1 MTAIGRYEL
10 ACTPPRWARGG
21 HAQTILAH
29 VLPSRGARRALLA
42 AARRREVALAD
53 GDRLV
58 LLELP
63 GSSGVRVHLF
73 HGLSGDVQADYMLRS
88 ARALGAAGHEVWLVN
103 HRGCGAG
110 RGLAAGPYHSGSTGD
125 MQAVLAA
132 SRAEAPDRL
141 HLAIGF
147 SLSGNIALLLAA
159 QRLEPLP
166 DGLIA
171 VSPPVDLARA
181 SAAIGRGLSR
191 VYELRFLG
199 RLRRAVRERERA
211 GLVRERTAIPRL
223 ASLLEFDDLYTAP
236 RAGFE
241 SGADYYRRC
250 SSLPH
255 LAAIDIPAVIITAA
269 DDPFVEADAYSEV
282 GLSSSVCLHVEPTG
296 GHVGFLAR
304 GGLGWQRWLD
314 GALMHYVAE
323 LERIARGSAAATVL
337 RAAAPA
343 SPTHRRAP

>member
-1 MTAIGRYEL
+1 VTAPGRYDV

-29 VLPSRGARRALLA
+29 VLPSRAARRDLLA
-42 AARRREVALAD
+42 TARRREVPLPD

-58 LLELP
+58 LFELP
-63 GSSGVRVHLF
+63 GTSGVRVHLF
-73 HGLSGDVQADYMLRS
+73 HGLSGDAEADYMLCA
-88 ARALGAAGHEVWLVN
+88 ARALGAAGHELWLVN

-110 RGLAAGPYHSGSTGD
+110 RGLAAGPYHSGSTTD

-132 SRAEAPDRL
+132 SRAAAPDRL
-141 HLAIGF
+141 HVVVGF

-159 QRLEPLP
+159 QRCAPLP

-181 SAAIGRGLSR
+181 SLAIGRGLSR
-191 VYELRFLG
+191 LYELRFLW

-211 GLVRERTAIPRL
+211 GLVRERIAIPRL
-223 ASLLEFDDLYTAP
+223 ATLLEFDDLYTAP
-236 RAGFE
+236 RAGFA

-255 LAAIDIPAVIITAA
+255 LAKIAVPAVILTAA
-269 DDPFVEADAYSEV
+269 DDPFVEAGAYASAS
-282 GLSSSVCLHVEPTG
+282 LPSSLCLHVEPTG

-304 GGLGWQRWLD
+304 GGLAGSRWLD
-314 GALMHYVAE
+314 GALVHYVAE
-323 LERIARGSAAATVL
+323 LARAARSSVPSALT
-337 RAAAPA
+337 AAPA
-343 SPTHRRAP
+343 EPPTLRRGP